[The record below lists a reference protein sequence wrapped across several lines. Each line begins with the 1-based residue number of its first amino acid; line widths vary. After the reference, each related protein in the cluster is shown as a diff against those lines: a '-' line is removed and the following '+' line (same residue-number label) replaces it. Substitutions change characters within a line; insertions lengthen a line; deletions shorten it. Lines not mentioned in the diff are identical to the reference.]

1 MTGCL
6 QYIVWDVAPDL
17 YVAGMPIHLYGIFF
31 ALGLLVGGMAVIHL
45 MRRYTASQSYL
56 IYAFVG
62 ILIGAR
68 LFHCLF
74 YDPMYYAS
82 HLAEIFLPIE
92 EEGGKMVFGGF
103 RGLASH
109 GGVVGL
115 MVALAIF
122 ARRNGLNYLEVCDIF
137 AVATPLTGGFVR
149 LGNMMNSEILGIP
162 TASPM
167 AFVFK
172 YADNIPHYPVALYEA
187 LWYFALF
194 VLLWFVYRAYGN
206 KHRLRGL
213 SMGIACTGVA
223 VFRFFIEF
231 IKENQECYTP
241 LLPINMGQMLSIP
254 FVVAGVWLIVAAIR
268 RRS

>member
-1 MTGCL
+1 MIGCL

-17 YVAGMPIHLYGIFF
+17 YVVGIPIHLYGVFF
-31 ALGLLVGGMAVIHL
+31 AFGLLVGGMAVIHL

-82 HLAEIFLPIE
+82 HVAEIFLPIE
-92 EEGGKMVFGGF
+92 EEGGKVVFGGF

-149 LGNMMNSEILGIP
+149 RDTGHTDRLADGFRIQICRRYTALSGGTVRGVVVLCTLRTAVVCIP
-162 TASPM
+162 S
-167 AFVFK
+167 
-172 YADNIPHYPVALYEA
+172 
-187 LWYFALF
+187 
-194 VLLWFVYRAYGN
+194 
-206 KHRLRGL
+206 LR
-213 SMGIACTGVA
+213 
-223 VFRFFIEF
+223 
-231 IKENQECYTP
+231 Q
-241 LLPINMGQMLSIP
+241 
-254 FVVAGVWLIVAAIR
+254 
-268 RRS
+268 